1 MNDQQLAEWLNE
13 RWTAITNEPSSGDDP
28 EIDRLVNSS
37 LTSIRYAFFTQLLG
51 KFALPSRD
59 LLCLQMGTSAPESGD
74 AGRWDP
80 RSFCTRIVVPWV
92 QANQNVLGT
101 STDPYVNNPLRRPR
115 LDQDM
120 DRLRNRDEWVAL
132 VEFLSSIDS
141 VPATSA
147 MLDRCLRSIS
157 RRLSAQKVA
166 YPVPLRIS
174 LEQLCALLDQ
184 YLMSLSGG
192 LRPQIVATALFRTV
206 GEAFAIFPK
215 VTSQGVNEPD
225 AASGSPG
232 DVLCYGTDDSLALA
246 VEVKGNNLTLV
257 ELESTI
263 VKARS
268 SGVANILFATPDF
281 AQEDRET
288 IASRINEEWMR
299 GSNIY
304 QTSIQTL
311 TRSLFVL
318 LDEKW
323 RVTFLHDI
331 CRELDSRSTQ
341 PADRTEW
348 AALLAS
354 S

>member
-1 MNDQQLAEWLNE
+1 MNDQQLTGWLNE
-13 RWTAITNEPSSGDDP
+13 RWAAVTNEPLSGDDP
-28 EIDRLVNSS
+28 EIDRFVNSS

-59 LLCLQMGTSAPESGD
+59 ILCLQIGASDPESED
-74 AGRWDP
+74 TGRWDP

-101 STDPYVNNPLRRPR
+101 STDPYVNDPLRRPR

-120 DRLRNRDEWVAL
+120 ERLRNRDEWEAL
-132 VEFLSSIDS
+132 VEVLSSIDS

-174 LEQLCALLDQ
+174 LEQLYALLDR
-184 YLMSLSGG
+184 YLTSLSGG

-206 GEAFAIFPK
+206 GKAFAIFPQ

-225 AASGSPG
+225 AATGSPG
-232 DVLCYGTDDSLALA
+232 DVLCYGPDDSLALA
-246 VEVKGNNLTLV
+246 IEVKGNNLTLV
-257 ELESTI
+257 ELEATI

-268 SGVANILFATPDF
+268 SGVANILFATLGF
-281 AQEDRET
+281 AQENRET
-288 IASRINEEWMR
+288 IAARINEEWCE
-299 GSNIY
+299 GA
-304 QTSIQTL
+304 TSIRPRYRPSPEACL
-311 TRSLFVL
+311 YCWMKSGG
-318 LDEKW
+318 
-323 RVTFLHDI
+323 
-331 CRELDSRSTQ
+331 
-341 PADRTEW
+341 
-348 AALLAS
+348 
-354 S
+354 